1 MLFRAQRHHMTD
13 TLVKDAMTTPMLTL
27 DAETTVDEAAR
38 GMLEAGVK
46 SVVVV
51 GEACRPEG
59 IFTSTD
65 ALQVVADGRPTDEAI
80 VGEYMTTAVETTSPD
95 DPLSTVAKRMVEAN
109 ISHLPVTDA
118 DGNGV
123 GILTTTDLTEAL
135 SAAGQPAG
143 PR

>member
-1 MLFRAQRHHMTD
+1 MTD
-13 TLVKDAMTTPMLTL
+13 TPVSDVMTTPMLTL

-38 GMLEAGVK
+38 GMTEAGIR
-46 SVVVV
+46 SVVVT

-65 ALQVVADGRPTDEAI
+65 VLRVAADGHAPTDATVE
-80 VGEYMTTAVETTSPD
+80 EYMTTPVETVAPD
-95 DPLSTVAKRMVEAN
+95 EPIPVVARRMVESG
-109 ISHLPVTDA
+109 ISHCPVTDA

-135 SAAGQPAG
+135 SATDAPVQSG
-143 PR
+143 